1 MKKGFKMHTGKRTC
15 FQNKNFIQIVL
26 RGELLKIRKGMRVPA
41 TKRPFLVLWFTLLAF
56 LVCLAHPAWGAVSI
70 SGVQVENKP
79 VNAGDNLS
87 VLKNTVTVSGKA
99 DQASEVKIGN
109 MVESV
114 TQGVYDFSFLDYPL
128 KPGNNS
134 IAITAMGPGGSAQ
147 FKFNIYYYAGLNA
160 GAEYKVKE
168 FPASGQIDAF
178 NRAVTLVCPKDTL
191 LLDSQGYPTKASII
205 FHVYDGPTSTPS
217 YFTPAGRVFSVSVSQ
232 AVYLSQQGFLTLPY
246 DPLISSVEK
255 DHLTVWY
262 NPDSPDNG
270 WSGANAL
277 NLGGLVDERKKMVTI
292 PFQFR
297 GLTGYYAVFLSQQTF
312 QERDLSLAPE
322 ESWAYPAVR
331 ALWAKGMVEPVTVGN
346 AVYTSWNE
354 GFFGL
359 ITDKDAPGTKK
370 RATRLEFATML
381 VKGLGLPVKPA
392 GSTALFEDVGQGFN
406 PADCYASAYS
416 GQPEQYNSSSK
427 YFYPDARSFVETAAR
442 YGIVI
447 GFPAQGGKLEFK
459 PGGFLTREQ
468 AAVILARVANLK
480 VSNDAGAACAAL
492 AKIFTDGSKISPWAA
507 PSVLAAYQARLIAG
521 IEVQAGDKKTLK
533 FGADSNDP
541 DHQLTRAQ
549 AITLAYRLFKKLKKI

>member
-1 MKKGFKMHTGKRTC
+1 M
-15 FQNKNFIQIVL
+15 
-26 RGELLKIRKGMRVPA
+26 PA
-41 TKRPFLVLWFTLLAF
+41 TKKFSFLWFTLLAF

-70 SGVQVENKP
+70 SDVRVDNEL
-79 VNAGDNLS
+79 VNSGDNLS
-87 VLKNTVTVSGKA
+87 LLKNTVTVSGKA
-99 DQASEVKIGN
+99 YQASVVKIGN
-109 MVESV
+109 MVQSV
-114 TQGVYDFSFLDYPL
+114 TQGVYDFSFSDYPL

-134 IAITAMGPGGSAQ
+134 IALTATGPEGSAQ
-147 FKFNIYYYAGLNA
+147 FKFNIYYYAGLNV
-160 GAEYKVKE
+160 GAEYKAIE
-168 FPASGQIDAF
+168 FPASGRIDAF
-178 NRAVTLVCPKDTL
+178 NRAVALLCPKDTL
-191 LLDSQGYPTKASII
+191 LLDPQGYPTKASIV
-205 FHVYDGPTSTPS
+205 FHVYSGPTSTPS
-217 YFTPAGRVFSVSVSQ
+217 YFTPAGKVFSVSVSQ

-246 DPLISSVEK
+246 DPLISSVET

-262 NPDSPDNG
+262 NPDSPDTG
-270 WSGANAL
+270 WSGGGNAL

-331 ALWAKGMVEPVTVGN
+331 TFWAKGLAEPVTVGN
-346 AVYTSWNE
+346 SEGTSWDK

-359 ITDKDAPGTKK
+359 ITDQTDPSKK
-370 RATRLEFATML
+370 KLATRLEFATML
-381 VKGLGLPVKPA
+381 VKGLGLPVEPA
-392 GSTALFEDVGQGFN
+392 GSSPLFKDVGQNFD
-406 PADCYASAYS
+406 PADCYVNAYGGNRS
-416 GQPEQYNSSSK
+416 EYDSSSK

-447 GFPAQGGKLEFK
+447 GFPALDGELEFK
-459 PGGFLTREQ
+459 PEGVLTREQ

-533 FGADSNDP
+533 FGADLNDP
-541 DHQLTRAQ
+541 DRQLTRAQ